1 MWQLLLTHLCFGPGF
16 LTFILGL
23 VAELVKES
31 EDGPALQAKGIDA
44 ETERGR
50 VLSFLL
56 VSSPN

>member
-1 MWQLLLTHLCFGPGF
+1 LCFGPGF

-23 VAELVKES
+23 VPELVKES
-31 EDGPALQAKGIDA
+31 EDGPALQAKRIDA